1 MPARP
6 PDSRAAISFAH
17 PTTPRTARL
26 PAHPATPRTASIPW
40 RAATPHA
47 AALLA
52 VALPVAACR
61 PDAAPP
67 PARPP
72 APPATAP
79 TSQPAPPP
87 AKRDPAR
94 VTILYTSDE
103 HGWLY
108 GQGEGP
114 KLRGGAAE
122 ALARWITDDAHCPL
136 RAPDPTAGEPC
147 KDPATLLL
155 SGGDNFTGPAVSTYF
170 RGLPMAQAM
179 ARMGYVASA
188 FGNHDYDFERPA
200 FDANRAASGVRYLAA
215 NIRAKD
221 PAKDPGFPPF
231 LLVERRR
238 LRIGIVGLATEKT
251 PQEAAPSRF
260 EGLAFDPPGPA
271 LDRAITAAY
280 TAGADTVVL
289 LAHACEDEI
298 TPTLEAHPEWHLS
311 FVGLGHCHRRV
322 NKRIAGA
329 PVLMPA
335 WRLDAYARVDLD
347 IDPSRPE
354 RDRVT
359 SIEASLINIRPR
371 EDLSPDPAVASLRAS
386 ARKDLD
392 AVLGAV
398 IGYSATGMD
407 DDSEAMGRWLTRA
420 LREQTGADIALTNW
434 TGIRDSLPRGPI
446 HKHTLYSIL
455 PFDNTVY
462 LMKVTGAALPRILG
476 ERTLVASGATRT
488 DTGQK
493 KPDGRAHIYEVHLDN
508 GTLVDPKKTYTLAL
522 SDFLYDT
529 SKAFNF
535 KSADPTP
542 RRTGQSMRA
551 AILTWTE
558 KQATTE
564 KTPLEKK
571 VGGSTAPPK
580 RKPKPKPKPD
590 TDTDSP

>member
-6 PDSRAAISFAH
+6 PVRLSH
-17 PTTPRTARL
+17 PSAL
-26 PAHPATPRTASIPW
+26 L
-40 RAATPHA
+40 A
-47 AALLA
+47 AALTF
-52 VALPVAACR
+52 AACR
-61 PDAAPP
+61 PEATPP
-67 PARPP
+67 PARPS

-87 AKRDPAR
+87 DKRAPAR

-271 LDRAITAAY
+271 LDRAVTAAY
-280 TAGADTVVL
+280 AAGADTVVL
-289 LAHACEDEI
+289 LAHACEDE
-298 TPTLEAHPEWHLS
+298 AHPHPRSAPRVAPLLRRPRPPPPPREQADRRRPGPHARLAPRRLRPRRSRHRPQPPRARPRHLHRS
-311 FVGLGHCHRRV
+311 LPHQHPPPRRPLPRPRRRLPPRLRPQGSRRRPRRRHRLLRHRHGRRQRGHGPLAHPRPPRANRRRHRPHQLDR
-322 NKRIAGA
+322 N
-329 PVLMPA
+329 P
-335 WRLDAYARVDLD
+335 RLP
-347 IDPSRPE
+347 PSRPH
-354 RDRVT
+354 
-359 SIEASLINIRPR
+359 P
-371 EDLSPDPAVASLRAS
+371 
-386 ARKDLD
+386 
-392 AVLGAV
+392 
-398 IGYSATGMD
+398 
-407 DDSEAMGRWLTRA
+407 
-420 LREQTGADIALTNW
+420 
-434 TGIRDSLPRGPI
+434 
-446 HKHTLYSIL
+446 
-455 PFDNTVY
+455 
-462 LMKVTGAALPRILG
+462 
-476 ERTLVASGATRT
+476 
-488 DTGQK
+488 
-493 KPDGRAHIYEVHLDN
+493 
-508 GTLVDPKKTYTLAL
+508 
-522 SDFLYDT
+522 
-529 SKAFNF
+529 
-535 KSADPTP
+535 
-542 RRTGQSMRA
+542 
-551 AILTWTE
+551 
-558 KQATTE
+558 
-564 KTPLEKK
+564 
-571 VGGSTAPPK
+571 
-580 RKPKPKPKPD
+580 
-590 TDTDSP
+590 